1 MTVAHP
7 VLLVIDVQQGF
18 LEPSWGPS
26 NNPGCEDNIRSL
38 LGLWREREWPVVLV
52 RHYSWEENSPLGPGS
67 PGAEFQEGIAGKSDL
82 LVTKSVNSAFYGT
95 PDLHHWLT
103 EEGYHHL
110 VVCGITT
117 NHCCETT
124 ARMAGNLGYQVTF
137 VEDATRAFDAHH
149 PDGTII
155 SACDIARAS
164 CASLHGEFATVVS
177 TAELVVSLQS

>member
-26 NNPGCEDNIRSL
+26 SNPGCEDNIRSL

-52 RHYSWEENSPLGPGS
+52 RHHSREENSPLGPGS
-67 PGAEFQEGIAGKSDL
+67 PGAEFQEGIAGKSNL

-95 PDLHHWLT
+95 PDLHQWLT

-177 TAELVVSLQS
+177 TAELVVSLES